1 MTDTTTEYPDDADG
15 KALRR
20 IAATGADMMR
30 PMVIEFSVDVPDETA
45 ARAVAEGVST
55 HVSTHGYTASVDRD
69 GEDGLLTVYCARSM
83 LATYRGVVD
92 AQLEINALCTPLGG
106 NCDGWGTWGNT
117 QGR

>member
-1 MTDTTTEYPDDADG
+1 MRHQERAPLSYGGHWDTPDSHSTDFASMTDTPTEYPNDADG

-55 HVSTHGYTASVDRD
+55 HGYTASVDRD
-69 GEDGLLTVYCARSM
+69 GEDGCSPSIST
-83 LATYRGVVD
+83 LAV
-92 AQLEINALCTPLGG
+92 
-106 NCDGWGTWGNT
+106 
-117 QGR
+117 